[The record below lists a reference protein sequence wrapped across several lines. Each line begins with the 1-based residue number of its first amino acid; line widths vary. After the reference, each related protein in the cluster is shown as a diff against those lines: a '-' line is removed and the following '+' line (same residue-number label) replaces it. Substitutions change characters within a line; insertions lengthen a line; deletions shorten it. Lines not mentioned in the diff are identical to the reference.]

1 MWCTAAMTKASVNRV
16 FVAVSWPAW
25 RAVARCSVRL
35 SHIPSPHAVILSVLL
50 WNALAVFRMIQSAC
64 GQEVARWC
72 KVTHTALFIRTL
84 CDVVY
89 GLL

>member
-50 WNALAVFRMIQSAC
+50 WNALDVLLVCMSLWGDLHCVCAC
-64 GQEVARWC
+64 RSHVSLL
-72 KVTHTALFIRTL
+72 ALTL
-84 CDVVY
+84 WDGVY
-89 GLL
+89 GLV